1 MEISM
6 TTLLELK
13 EKLTRFYGKYDI
25 YITPVIKF
33 TVALTA
39 FLLIN
44 HNIGYMEKISSTPIA
59 LILALICSILPVGGA
74 VFIGSVLILLDMYAL
89 SLEVCIVALILFIL
103 MYILYFRFSP
113 KNEYGVLLTPICFGL
128 NIPFV
133 MPVGMGLLRELYS
146 MFSLVCGIVLYFFL
160 NGVKQNETTLGGV
173 DEKDAATSKIVVAL
187 NQLLGNREMY
197 LVLAIMVVTLVIV
210 YIIRKMSI
218 EHAWAVAIIFGIL
231 FEAVGMIAGDMV
243 LGISGKT
250 ITILAGSIISC
261 VIAFVIQFLFFNLD
275 YSRTERLQFEDD
287 EYYYYVKAVP
297 KMTVAAPTNTVKKI
311 NTQRRPANQTAHP
324 AGQGRPSGQSRSGG
338 QNVRSAE
345 GSARSVVTERTAPA
359 RSSAPYGQQNPYRG
373 REMTGGRSVT
383 ISSDHMAQDDSD
395 DYEEL
400 F

>member
-1 MEISM
+1 M

-25 YITPVIKF
+25 YIIPVIKF
-33 TVALTA
+33 AVALAA

-59 LILALICSILPVGGA
+59 LILALICSILPLGGTI
-74 VFIGSVLILLDMYAL
+74 FIGSVLILADMYAL
-89 SLEVCIVALILFIL
+89 SLEVCVVALILFIL
-103 MYILYFRFSP
+103 IYILYFRFSP

-146 MFSLVCGIVLYFFL
+146 AFSLICGIILYFFL
-160 NGVKQNETTLGGV
+160 NGVKQNEAALGGV

-210 YIIRKMSI
+210 YIIRRMSI
-218 EHAWAVAIIFGIL
+218 EHAWAIAIIFGIL
-231 FEAVGMIAGDMV
+231 FEAVGMVAGDMV

-250 ITILAGSIISC
+250 VSILIGSIISC
-261 VIAFVIQFLFFNLD
+261 VIAFVIQFFFFNLD

-297 KMTVAAPTNTVKKI
+297 KAIVAGTDKRVTRFNGKEEQERMNKK
-311 NTQRRPANQTAHP
+311 RF
-324 AGQGRPSGQSRSGG
+324 
-338 QNVRSAE
+338 AE
-345 GSARSVVTERTAPA
+345 
-359 RSSAPYGQQNPYRG
+359 
-373 REMTGGRSVT
+373 EME
-383 ISSDHMAQDDSD
+383 IDEDLLD
-395 DYEEL
+395 
-400 F
+400 

>member
-1 MEISM
+1 M

-44 HNIGYMEKISSTPIA
+44 HNIGYMEKINSTPIA

-250 ITILAGSIISC
+250 ITILVGSIISC

-297 KMTVAAPTNTVKKI
+297 KAIVAGTDKKVTRFSGKEEQDRMTKK
-311 NTQRRPANQTAHP
+311 RF
-324 AGQGRPSGQSRSGG
+324 
-338 QNVRSAE
+338 AE
-345 GSARSVVTERTAPA
+345 
-359 RSSAPYGQQNPYRG
+359 
-373 REMTGGRSVT
+373 EME
-383 ISSDHMAQDDSD
+383 IDEDLLD
-395 DYEEL
+395 
-400 F
+400 

>member
-1 MEISM
+1 M

-33 TVALTA
+33 AVALIA
-39 FLLIN
+39 FFMIN

-59 LILALICSILPVGGA
+59 LILALICSILPVGGI
-74 VFIGSVLILLDMYAL
+74 VFIGSVLILADMYAL

-103 MYILYFRFSP
+103 IYILYFRFSP
-113 KNEYGVLLTPICFGL
+113 KNEYGVFLTPICFGL

-146 MFSLVCGIVLYFFL
+146 IFL
-160 NGVKQNETTLGGV
+160 NGVKQNATTLGGV
-173 DEKDAATSKIVVAL
+173 DEKEAATSKIVVAL

-210 YIIRKMSI
+210 YIIRRMSI

-250 ITILAGSIISC
+250 VTILVGSIISC

-297 KMTVAAPTNTVKKI
+297 KAIVAGTDKKVTRFGGKEEQDRMTKK
-311 NTQRRPANQTAHP
+311 RF
-324 AGQGRPSGQSRSGG
+324 
-338 QNVRSAE
+338 AE
-345 GSARSVVTERTAPA
+345 
-359 RSSAPYGQQNPYRG
+359 
-373 REMTGGRSVT
+373 EME
-383 ISSDHMAQDDSD
+383 IDEDLLD
-395 DYEEL
+395 
-400 F
+400 

>member
-1 MEISM
+1 M

-44 HNIGYMEKISSTPIA
+44 HNIGYNGKISSTPIA

-250 ITILAGSIISC
+250 ITILVGSIISC

-297 KMTVAAPTNTVKKI
+297 KAIVAGTDKKVTRFSGKEEQDRMTKK
-311 NTQRRPANQTAHP
+311 RF
-324 AGQGRPSGQSRSGG
+324 
-338 QNVRSAE
+338 AE
-345 GSARSVVTERTAPA
+345 
-359 RSSAPYGQQNPYRG
+359 
-373 REMTGGRSVT
+373 EME
-383 ISSDHMAQDDSD
+383 IDEDLLD
-395 DYEEL
+395 
-400 F
+400 